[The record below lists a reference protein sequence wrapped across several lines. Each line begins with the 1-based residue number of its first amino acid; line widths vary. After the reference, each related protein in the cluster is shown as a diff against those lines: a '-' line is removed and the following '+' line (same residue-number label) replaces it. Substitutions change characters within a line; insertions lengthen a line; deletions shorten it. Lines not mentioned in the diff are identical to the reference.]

1 MTGGVPNSIAGNGLV
16 NGVYNS
22 NAFIISGQMNYRWR

>member
-16 NGVYNS
+16 NGTYN
-22 NAFIISGQMNYRWR
+22 NNVWIMSGQMNYRWR